1 VTNGNITTEADF
13 EAQLSID
20 EIAAEVALILKRR
33 LNAKDVLKLFQI
45 VFLEVEEAAEL
56 LRVEPKTI
64 RAWVSQDRIPY
75 RKANGRVIFLLA
87 ELLTWTL
94 PENDSH
100 ARHRLATGS
109 QCRIAA
115 SQLAATWERKK

>member
-1 VTNGNITTEADF
+1 MSDSNLTKEVDAER
-13 EAQLSID
+13 QSSID

-33 LNAKDVLKLFQI
+33 LDAKDVLKLLQI
-45 VFLEVEEAAEL
+45 VFLEVEEAADL
-56 LRVEPKTI
+56 LRVESKTI

-94 PENDSH
+94 PENDIH
-100 ARHRLATGS
+100 ARHRLSTTS